1 MRGFVIQFPRE
12 TRACTRPFTSALAL
26 FSTVVLCFLS
36 SLSAATGQ
44 VLADDNSQVDI
55 VPASQAGMSHWVV
68 QGIDQMQQQWFWY
81 GLGNGPVAS
90 IDTISTPTVNLNA
103 ANNATISYGLP
114 GSFSISVNYL
124 LHGGTNVPIGPQYND
139 GIARSEVLQTVT
151 ISNTSSAML
160 PFHLYQYAHLDVLLS
175 YGHQTAQIQGILGSP
190 GPALELDQRPNEF
203 DPFSYFRV
211 FATNVNSAELA
222 FVPDTLLK
230 LNSGGPVTLG
240 SPYGFGPIG
249 PGEVTWALQ
258 WDLDIPAGG
267 SAIVATDEFLQN
279 LRNVPE
285 PSAAGLIAAGFM
297 TLFRSR
303 RYRRGSTAK

>member
-103 ANNATISYGLP
+103 ANNATIGYGLP

-151 ISNTSSAML
+151 ISNTSSSML
-160 PFHLYQYAHLDVLLS
+160 PFHLYQYAHLDVLGLN
-175 YGHQTAQIQGILGSP
+175 GHQTAQFRGTTLTPAGPFIEVDQSAFPYDFGDSFEALVTTNLDLAEVAPLG
-190 GPALELDQRPNEF
+190 Q
-203 DPFSYFRV
+203 
-211 FATNVNSAELA
+211 TLA
-222 FVPDTLLK
+222 K
-230 LNSGGPVTLG
+230 LNSGGPVNLG
-240 SPYGFGPIG
+240 PPYFSGPLG

-258 WDLDIPAGG
+258 WDFNIPAGG
-267 SAIVATDEFLQN
+267 SAIVATDELLQN

-285 PSAAGLIAAGFM
+285 PAAAGLIAAGFM

-303 RYRRGSTAK
+303 RYRR